1 MNQPSAKLLRR
12 WIQSHKQ
19 QRKPGHHMQTSIL
32 QQIIMFDL
40 AIIDE
45 FEQTPQNLDFD
56 QLPLIEEL
64 DNAIYSIATLAAPGE
79 SGISLNVL
87 EWP

>member
-1 MNQPSAKLLRR
+1 
-12 WIQSHKQ
+12 
-19 QRKPGHHMQTSIL
+19 
-32 QQIIMFDL
+32 MFDL

-79 SGISLNVL
+79 SGLSLNVL